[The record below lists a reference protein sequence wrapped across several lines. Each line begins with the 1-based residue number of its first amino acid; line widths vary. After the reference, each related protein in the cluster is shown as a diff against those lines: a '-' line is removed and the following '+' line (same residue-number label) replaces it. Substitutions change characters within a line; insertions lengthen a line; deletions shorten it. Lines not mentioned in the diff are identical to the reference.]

1 MEGKENK
8 QQGGLFQ
15 KVALAIILSI
25 AIMIVISLVLSCFVD
40 DKTKQVS
47 NVKETKKTGEPKIE
61 EMFLTPNKYSRPQ
74 IELKK
79 IKGIVVHYTANPGST
94 AKDNRNYFEN
104 LKNKKNRYAS
114 SHYVIGLKGEIV
126 QCIPLTEI
134 SYASNDRNSDTVS
147 IECCHKDTS
156 GKFNKKTYQSLVE
169 LVAWLCGQYNLKS
182 EDIIRH
188 YDVTGKQCPKY
199 YVEHEDEWEQFKK
212 DIFEYING
220 NADEEEKK

>member
-1 MEGKENK
+1 MKGKEKK
-8 QQGGLFQ
+8 QQDGVFQ
-15 KVALAIILSI
+15 RITLTIILSI
-25 AIMIVISLVLSCFVD
+25 AIMIVISLILSCFVD
-40 DKTKQVS
+40 DKTQQEANEKA
-47 NVKETKKTGEPKIE
+47 KKKTGEPKIE

-74 IELKK
+74 IALKK

-94 AKDNRNYFEN
+94 AEDNRNYFES

-114 SHYVIGLKGEIV
+114 SHFVVGLKGEIV

-147 IECCHKDTS
+147 IECCHKDAS
-156 GKFNKKTYQSLVE
+156 GKFNKKTYKSLVK
-169 LVAWLCGQYNLKS
+169 LVAWLCGQYNLEN

-199 YVEHEDEWEQFKK
+199 YVEHEDEWKKFKK
-212 DIFEYING
+212 EVFEYIANT
-220 NADEEEKK
+220 NEKKE

>member
-199 YVEHEDEWEQFKK
+199 YVEYEDEWEQFKK

>member
-8 QQGGLFQ
+8 QQGGAFQ

>member
-8 QQGGLFQ
+8 QQGGAFQ

-25 AIMIVISLVLSCFVD
+25 AIMIVISLILSCFVD

-182 EDIIRH
+182 EVIIRH

>member
-8 QQGGLFQ
+8 QQGGVFQ

-25 AIMIVISLVLSCFVD
+25 AIMIVISLILSCFVD